1 MLELWRKTFELLR
14 SHPILWLPYIFA
26 ELLAT
31 FLWRIRTAVAKE
43 VFEWFTTTR
52 TVSVFGTIR
61 TPNLDY
67 QDRLHA
73 AAAYGPVGFAAELTC
88 VYLLVFALVVT
99 SGLLELIFS
108 EQEPDLKSA
117 LKSATVRWRA
127 ILWFSFKALF
137 VALVL
142 MAITMIPL
150 VSLLSEAHPN
160 LFQSPILLS
169 AVVLILGASAAW
181 LLIPAAFRLL
191 QNSKREIIDSNV
203 RTKGV
208 VCAIVATSFTIG
220 LGFIAPKLGAVMQ
233 LDTPAEFTVVCIMV
247 ELLVNS
253 AFAPLLVALSLL
265 AFRWP
270 NETQVQQNGLT

>member
-1 MLELWRKTFELLR
+1 
-14 SHPILWLPYIFA
+14 
-26 ELLAT
+26 
-31 FLWRIRTAVAKE
+31 
-43 VFEWFTTTR
+43 
-52 TVSVFGTIR
+52 
-61 TPNLDY
+61 
-67 QDRLHA
+67 
-73 AAAYGPVGFAAELTC
+73 
-88 VYLLVFALVVT
+88 VT